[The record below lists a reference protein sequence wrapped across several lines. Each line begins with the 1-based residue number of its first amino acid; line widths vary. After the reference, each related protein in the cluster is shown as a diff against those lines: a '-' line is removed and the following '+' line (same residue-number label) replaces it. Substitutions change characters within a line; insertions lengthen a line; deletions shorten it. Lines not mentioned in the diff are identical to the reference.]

1 MQVTLS
7 SILDYS
13 IETGS
18 VSVMNYGDCTVY
30 FIPYDGTLFEELLAS
45 LPNAAFESELYSDE
59 NSDSLDFSILCQYS
73 HIDADNR
80 LNIKYELR
88 LGDALLA
95 TEFASMPNK
104 QSEKKPAKPNT
115 LLYSAEKCARKI
127 IIQERQALK
136 QGMLKTLRTG
146 FEYES

>member
-13 IETGS
+13 IETS
-18 VSVMNYGDCTVY
+18 NVSVMNYGDCTVY

-59 NSDSLDFSILCQYS
+59 NSDSLVFSILCQYS
-73 HIDADNR
+73 HVGADNR

-88 LGDALLA
+88 LGDVLLA
-95 TEFASMPNK
+95 TEFAPMPNK

-115 LLYSAEKCARKI
+115 LLYSAKKCARKI
-127 IIQERQALK
+127 IIQELTALK
-136 QGMLKTLRTG
+136 YNLVKSVYTG
-146 FEYES
+146 YES